1 MLDVAPSPPAY
12 PDDRR
17 IRWPAPLALAAAAA
31 LSWGASRLLSL
42 RPDLAEAW
50 AAGPGPALSR
60 PLSIVT
66 GLLPFALGEL
76 LLIAWLAWLL
86 VRLVKAIR
94 RTALKQLSWRN
105 ALAGGIAR
113 ITRDASCIIIAFYLL
128 WGLNYARP
136 PIEARLGWADWSG
149 VQTDELAALTEQ
161 AIEWTNRTYEA
172 LHGSKDAGAPT
183 PLPDDWSRVERSIDA
198 GWTGIVQLLDLPPS
212 EGRHYGRI
220 KRPLASPIIASF
232 GIVGMYFPFTA
243 EANVVRGLPAV
254 RLVSA
259 AAHEKAHQRG
269 IANEA
274 EATFLGY
281 LAAAVATDPL
291 SQYGAA
297 FAAHTQLGSALAAA
311 DRDAWQ
317 RLAAMRDPG
326 VVRDLRDLAAY
337 YARYSG
343 PANNVGR
350 AVNDGY
356 LRANRVPGGVH
367 NYGRSV
373 RLLIAFARHN
383 GGRLAPGEP
392 VTTDGTSRTG
402 TPGSK

>member
-1 MLDVAPSPPAY
+1 MIDVAPSPAAY
-12 PDDRR
+12 PDNRR
-17 IRWPAPLALAAAAA
+17 IRWFLPLALAAGAVLAWA
-31 LSWGASRLLSL
+31 ASRVLAL

-66 GLLPFALGEL
+66 GLVPFAIGEL
-76 LLIAWLAWLL
+76 LLIAWSVWLL
-86 VRLVKAIR
+86 AHLLRTIHRASTGR
-94 RTALKQLSWRN
+94 RRWRN
-105 ALAGGIAR
+105 ALAGGLAR
-113 ITRDASCIIIAFYLL
+113 IIRDAACIIIAFYLL

-136 PIEARLGWADWSG
+136 PLESRIGWADWSG
-149 VQTDELAALTEQ
+149 VETDELIRLTEQ
-161 AIEWTNRTYEA
+161 AIEWTNRSYEE
-172 LHGSKDAGAPT
+172 LHGSKDAGSPT
-183 PLPDDWSRVERSIDA
+183 SLPGDWSRVERSIDA
-198 GWTGIVQLLDLPPS
+198 GWAGTVDRLDLPAN

-220 KRPLASPIIASF
+220 KRPLTSPIIASF

-269 IANEA
+269 IANES

-281 LAAAVATDPL
+281 LAAAIAADPL
-291 SQYGAA
+291 SRYGAA
-297 FAAHTQLGSALAAA
+297 FAAHSQLGSALAAA

-317 RLAAMRDPG
+317 RIARLRDPG

-337 YARYSG
+337 YARFSG
-343 PANNVGR
+343 PANDVGR

-356 LRANRVPGGVH
+356 LRANRVPGGVR

-383 GGRLAPGEP
+383 GGRLAPSEP
-392 VTTDGTSRTG
+392 SAALGPLQADSIGAH
-402 TPGSK
+402 